1 MRLLTQEEIANIEE
15 RAQFMQELR
24 KENYFAIGGSL
35 TAIMNLSPVNGLILI
50 GGNDDTGFE
59 HIRLRHELY
68 SGRTY
73 WRNDDADQVK
83 LDYPSKFGPS
93 SIPVFSYV
101 ELADALYKPEFRKA
115 SSNNEP
121 DLFDVYDGIPET
133 TSAENRRFKLVLY
146 KGTKI
151 IHTLY
156 PTSAKYTV
164 KKPSGFALHKGGV
177 SVEHNTM
184 TGLVTVTIPY
194 FDYLKVKCYSAIHAY
209 DHASHQLHK
218 KVIIHRPGKA
228 DLKIDYRPEPFE
240 GKLDDGGLLK
250 MQFEAANLK
259 DLETELVRI
268 EADKENWLNQP

>member
-1 MRLLTQEEIANIEE
+1 MRLLTQEEIANIEV
-15 RAQFMQELR
+15 RAQSMQELR
-24 KENYFAIGGSL
+24 KENYFAIGGTL
-35 TAIMNLSPVNGLILI
+35 TAIMNLSPANGLILI
-50 GGNDDTGFE
+50 GGNEDTGFE

-73 WRNDDADQVK
+73 WRNDDPDLVK
-83 LDYPSKFGPS
+83 LDYPSKFGPT

-101 ELADALYKPEFRKA
+101 ELADALYKAEFYKA

-121 DLFDVYDGIPET
+121 DLFDVYDGMPEII
-133 TSAENRRFKLVLY
+133 SAENRRFKLVLY

-156 PTSAKYTV
+156 PTNAKYTV

-177 SVEHNTM
+177 SVQYNTM

-194 FDYLKVKCYSAIHAY
+194 FDHLKVKCYSAIHSY
-209 DHASHQLHK
+209 DHVSHKLHK
-218 KVIIHRPGKA
+218 KILIHRTGKA
-228 DLKIDYRPEPFE
+228 DLIINYRAESFE
-240 GKLDDGGLLK
+240 GKLDDGGFVK

-268 EADKENWLNQP
+268 EADKENWINQP

>member
-15 RAQFMQELR
+15 RAQSMQELR
-24 KENYFAIGGSL
+24 TENYFAIGGTL
-35 TAIMNLSPVNGLILI
+35 TAIMNISPVNGLILI
-50 GGNDDTGFE
+50 GGNEETGFE

-73 WRNDDADQVK
+73 WRNDVSDQVK
-83 LDYPSKFGPS
+83 LDYPSKFGPN

-101 ELADALYKPEFRKA
+101 ELADALYKPAFLKV
-115 SSNNEP
+115 SSNSEH
-121 DLFDVYDGIPET
+121 DLFDVYDGIPEI
-133 TSAENRRFKLVLY
+133 TSAENRRFKLILY

-156 PTSAKYTV
+156 PTNAKYTV

-177 SVEHNTM
+177 GVEHNTM

-194 FDYLKVKCYSAIHAY
+194 FDHRKVKCYSAVHGY

-218 KVIIHRPGKA
+218 KILIHGTGKP

-250 MQFEAANLK
+250 MQYEAANLK
-259 DLETELVRI
+259 DLEI
-268 EADKENWLNQP
+268 ESW